1 VPFLIFAI
9 STRAYARGKN
19 NGTRKDE
26 MNEENKN
33 TENKPVPNVALGTR
47 PSETK
52 AITTQKERKK
62 DGEKRK

>member
-1 VPFLIFAI
+1 
-9 STRAYARGKN
+9 
-19 NGTRKDE
+19 